1 MGCSTGVTE
10 SDNQKPITNANTNNS
25 NQNKIPAETKK
36 PSVLLKKKELIKMNQ
51 I

>member
-25 NQNKIPAETKK
+25 KNKVPAEIKK
-36 PSVLLKKKELIKMNQ
+36 PSA
-51 I
+51 